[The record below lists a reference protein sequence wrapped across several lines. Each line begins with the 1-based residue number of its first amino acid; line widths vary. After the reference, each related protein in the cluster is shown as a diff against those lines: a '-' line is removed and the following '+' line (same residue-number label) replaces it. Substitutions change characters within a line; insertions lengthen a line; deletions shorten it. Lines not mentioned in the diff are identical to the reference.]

1 MAKGG
6 GNSATWGPGAKGKG
20 QSAKGKGGKG
30 KRDRYA
36 REVRPATSGVAVVLP
51 SSPGFEFE
59 PDRTARSSANQGG

>member
-6 GNSATWGPGAKGKG
+6 GNSATWGQGAKGKG
-20 QSAKGKGGKG
+20 QIAKGKGGKG

-51 SSPGFEFE
+51 ALPLARVRV
-59 PDRTARSSANQGG
+59 RTRSSRTRMEF